1 MKGDKQVLEH
11 LNLRLAEELT
21 AVNQYIVHAEMCE
34 NWGYHKL
41 HEAVQKR
48 AIQEMK
54 HAEKIIERILFLEGT
69 PNVSKLNQ
77 INIGKDVEA
86 QLLSDY
92 EAEKTAVKAYN
103 ESMRLSSDLG
113 DNGTRE
119 LFKSNLE
126 DEEEDVDWIEAQLDQ
141 VKQMGIQNYL
151 SQQI

>member
-1 MKGDKQVLEH
+1 MEGNKQILEH

-21 AVNQYIVHAEMCE
+21 AINQYMVHAEMCE

-54 HAEKIIERILFLEGT
+54 HTEKIIERILFLEGT

-77 INIGKDVEA
+77 ITIGKDVEA

-92 EAEKTAVKAYN
+92 EAEKLAVKAYN
-103 ESMRLSSDLG
+103 DSIRVAAEVG

-119 LFKSNLE
+119 LFTTNLK
-126 DEEEDVDWIEAQLDQ
+126 DEEKHIDWIEAQLDQ
-141 VKQMGIQNYL
+141 IKQMGIHYYL
-151 SQQI
+151 PDQV